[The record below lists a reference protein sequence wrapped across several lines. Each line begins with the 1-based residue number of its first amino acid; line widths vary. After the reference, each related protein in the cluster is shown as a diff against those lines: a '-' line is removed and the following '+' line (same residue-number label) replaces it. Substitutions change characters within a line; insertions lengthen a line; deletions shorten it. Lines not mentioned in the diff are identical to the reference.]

1 MLMFRLRRYFI
12 TLSVLAAAACLAS
25 LFLRPAHSQN
35 RQPGQNSPPQDEN
48 VLRINTELVQ
58 IDVTV
63 ADKDGKLVRDLKR
76 EDFELYED
84 GKKQEISHFSIG
96 TAARQATWLRP
107 TAKTTNA
114 TAPVVARAPE
124 VDAGRYLVLT
134 VDDLH
139 LAPGNLM
146 LAKQA
151 LSRFI
156 DQQMGSGDKVA
167 LVTTSGVLGLYQQFT
182 TERDALKRA
191 INRLSVRER
200 QATSSADMPHI
211 TPYQAELI
219 DQNDPEALELA
230 VQELVRELNIRRD
243 QAVPIAQG
251 KARSIIAENT
261 NVTVATLSTLENV
274 VRGLR
279 ELPGRKVMVL
289 LSDGFLL
296 GGLRSGRH
304 FDVRRITDAATRAG
318 VVIYSLDVR
327 GLIAVPA
334 TMDASQPGSIMG
346 GALAGARS
354 RIENSGVEAQRDGLH
369 ALARDTGGLPLF
381 NNNDI
386 NLGLQ
391 RVLDDTETYY
401 LLAFEPSVSY
411 RDGRYRKL
419 EIKLVNRPGLK
430 IRTRSGYFSPDDK
443 AAEKENRAL
452 AKAAEK
458 DKEKAP
464 EKLAKEQLAR
474 RDAQVS
480 EALGALFSLSGLPVE
495 IVASFINT
503 AQDGSAVDIA
513 SHIEMR
519 NMRFTPTGDRQR
531 AILEVIGLVFD
542 ENGKVISN
550 FSDRLEM
557 NLKPAGLERLLKN
570 GLTYRKQVKLAPGFH
585 QVRLVVRQEESPQ
598 VGSASSWIEV
608 PDLSKKQLTLSSI
621 FFAAA
626 GEELTA
632 TPAGQNAV
640 ESATLKD
647 ADRPTHIFR
656 RFKSG
661 DKFDFMVFAYNAKTD
676 AKGATDLAVQSQVFS
691 GNKLIFASPLRA
703 IQPEPETGGGKTAS
717 PHVDPERI
725 PYLARFSVEGF
736 TPGTYELRLV
746 VVDRTAKV
754 SAKRAMRFTV
764 E

>member
-1 MLMFRLRRYFI
+1 M
-12 TLSVLAAAACLAS
+12 A
-25 LFLRPAHSQN
+25 
-35 RQPGQNSPPQDEN
+35 
-48 VLRINTELVQ
+48 
-58 IDVTV
+58 
-63 ADKDGKLVRDLKR
+63 
-76 EDFELYED
+76 
-84 GKKQEISHFSIG
+84 
-96 TAARQATWLRP
+96 
-107 TAKTTNA
+107 
-114 TAPVVARAPE
+114 
-124 VDAGRYLVLT
+124 
-134 VDDLH
+134 
-139 LAPGNLM
+139 
-146 LAKQA
+146 
-151 LSRFI
+151 
-156 DQQMGSGDKVA
+156 
-167 LVTTSGVLGLYQQFT
+167 TSGVLGLYQQFT

-458 DKEKAP
+458 DKEKAT
-464 EKLAKEQLAR
+464 EKNKKPIAESKTVTPRA
-474 RDAQVS
+474 A
-480 EALGALFSLSGLPVE
+480 SLPGDGGGKPLPGGGGGV
-495 IVASFINT
+495 
-503 AQDGSAVDIA
+503 G
-513 SHIEMR
+513 
-519 NMRFTPTGDRQR
+519 
-531 AILEVIGLVFD
+531 AILEEATVTVTGRFSGGAEALNVLREFEPPALNPTGELRPRSGAGNGDVQITKLIELAKSPRAAQCPKGRDCFEVQTGNRDFTGNGGFNVNLEVLYADGTRKTAAAALTAPGRPLVLSVD
-542 ENGKVISN
+542 
-550 FSDRLEM
+550 
-557 NLKPAGLERLLKN
+557 KPAAAFTSVKVRIRGN
-570 GLTYRKQVKLAPGFH
+570 GDGVFTR
-585 QVRLVVRQEESPQ
+585 
-598 VGSASSWIEV
+598 
-608 PDLSKKQLTLSSI
+608 
-621 FFAAA
+621 
-626 GEELTA
+626 
-632 TPAGQNAV
+632 
-640 ESATLKD
+640 SATRNELL
-647 ADRPTHIFR
+647 
-656 RFKSG
+656 
-661 DKFDFMVFAYNAKTD
+661 
-676 AKGATDLAVQSQVFS
+676 AT
-691 GNKLIFASPLRA
+691 
-703 IQPEPETGGGKTAS
+703 
-717 PHVDPERI
+717 
-725 PYLARFSVEGF
+725 
-736 TPGTYELRLV
+736 
-746 VVDRTAKV
+746 
-754 SAKRAMRFTV
+754 
-764 E
+764 